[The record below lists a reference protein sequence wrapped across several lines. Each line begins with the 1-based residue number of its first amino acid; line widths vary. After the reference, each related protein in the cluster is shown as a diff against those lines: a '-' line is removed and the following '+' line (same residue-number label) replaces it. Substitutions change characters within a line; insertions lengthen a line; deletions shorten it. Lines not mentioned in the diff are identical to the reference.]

1 MHRSLL
7 ATLLA
12 APLLACS
19 LHPAPPAETVPAAA
33 ATSPAAAASRRPLT
47 LDPAE
52 LTYDEAAGTVTF
64 HPDSRR
70 QAAAYTR
77 YVLDLASLEAALGG
91 RPDAPVQVLVEV
103 EGGEPRN
110 ETPADPMMAQP
121 DGGFVITIW
130 TGRVVAKGG

>member
-19 LHPAPPAETVPAAA
+19 LHPAPPAETVPAA
-33 ATSPAAAASRRPLT
+33 PAAAEASRRTLT
-47 LDPAE
+47 LDPEE
-52 LTYDEAAGTVTF
+52 LTYDDAAGTVTF

-70 QAAAYTR
+70 QSAAYTR

-91 RPDAPVQVLVEV
+91 RPEAPVQVLVEV
-103 EGGEPRN
+103 TGGEPRN
-110 ETPADPMMAQP
+110 ETPADPMVAQP
-121 DGGFVITIW
+121 QGGFAITIW